1 MNQTPHPAAHPTQ
14 TELIRAAIALF
25 GTAGFGATSTR
36 AIAAR
41 AGTNIS
47 SISYH
52 FGGKDGLRLACA
64 DALVAGIGQVARIL
78 PEDPSQ
84 LDRAAARVAL
94 HRLVRRLVSLL
105 VAPASADVVAF
116 MLRELAEPGSPVL
129 DRLYDRLI
137 EPRHRALCG
146 LWAAATGADCD
157 AEMTRLTVFAL
168 IGQAAYF
175 RLAAPVVQRRMGWSG
190 YARPQARAMARL
202 LALNLDAMLE
212 TGDG

>member
-1 MNQTPHPAAHPTQ
+1 MSRDRPPAAHPTQ
-14 TELIRAAIALF
+14 AELIRAAITLF
-25 GTAGFGATSTR
+25 GTAGFDATSTR

-64 DALVAGIGQVARIL
+64 DTVAAGVGQAAQIL
-78 PEDPSQ
+78 PDDPSQ
-84 LDRAAARVAL
+84 LDPAAARAAL
-94 HRLVRRLVSLL
+94 HRLLRRIVSLL

-116 MLRELAEPGSPVL
+116 ILRELAEPGSPVL

-157 AEMTRLTVFAL
+157 AEMTRLTIFSL
-168 IGQAAYF
+168 IGQAVYF

-202 LALNLDAMLE
+202 LAHNLDAMLE
-212 TGDG
+212 AGDG